1 MEGWGWGHLCP
12 WKGPAASCCF
22 YMLLPAAC
30 LSGNCIAFERHHLPS
45 GPLEMPDHASLP
57 HLHTAWWEMCCPPS
71 FPLQT
76 PGFFLPLQRIF
87 SHFQSVLLFTLFSEP
102 RVSKARV
109 GKLEE
114 NSSLRNC
121 RHVYFLQ
128 AGAAARKWFLRWGL
142 YRVTEQKWS
151 MAK

>member
-1 MEGWGWGHLCP
+1 MGV
-12 WKGPAASCCF
+12 GPSVPGRALQRSPCCF

-30 LSGNCIAFERHHLPS
+30 LSGNCIAFESTTSLAVLWRCLTMRLYPIYTQP
-45 GPLEMPDHASLP
+45 GGKCVVLLAS
-57 HLHTAWWEMCCPPS
+57 
-71 FPLQT
+71 PLQT

-87 SHFQSVLLFTLFSEP
+87 FPFQSVLLFTLFSEP

-114 NSSLRNC
+114 NSESLRNC

-128 AGAAARKWFLRWGL
+128 AGAAAK
-142 YRVTEQKWS
+142 VVSQVEPI
-151 MAK
+151 